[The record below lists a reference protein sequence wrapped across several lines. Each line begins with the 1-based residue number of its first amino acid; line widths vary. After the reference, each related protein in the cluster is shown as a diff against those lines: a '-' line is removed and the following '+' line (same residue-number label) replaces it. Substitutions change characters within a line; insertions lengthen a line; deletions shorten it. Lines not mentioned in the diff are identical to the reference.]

1 MKEMGYFIAK
11 LKFKLCGNRKESIS
25 EYFRKHGMKIGDGCN
40 ICCNIMTTE
49 PYFISLGNNVT
60 ISGEVMFV
68 THDNSASKIIPEKP
82 NLYGRIKIGDNCFI
96 GARSLI
102 MYGVELA
109 NNIIVAAGSVVC
121 NSFYNEGVIIGG
133 NPAKVIGTWNDFENK
148 ISIHGMKSGKARE
161 ISNLESKE
169 FIVRGSKLE

>member
-25 EYFRKHGMKIGDGCN
+25 EYFRKHGM
-40 ICCNIMTTE
+40 
-49 PYFISLGNNVT
+49 
-60 ISGEVMFV
+60 
-68 THDNSASKIIPEKP
+68 
-82 NLYGRIKIGDNCFI
+82 KIGDNCFI

-133 NPAKVIGTWNDFENK
+133 NPAKVIGTWDDFENK

-161 ISNLESKE
+161 ICDLESKE